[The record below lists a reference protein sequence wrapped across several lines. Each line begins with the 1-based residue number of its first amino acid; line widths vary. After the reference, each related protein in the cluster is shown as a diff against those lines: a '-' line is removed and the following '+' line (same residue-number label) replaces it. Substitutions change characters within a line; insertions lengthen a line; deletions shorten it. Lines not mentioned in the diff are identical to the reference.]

1 MHPQY
6 EMFDARSV
14 PFIGDYNWIQLVK
27 LADGTLFGF
36 MMWTDNRDVVP
47 GGRPARDDP
56 RRVRRP
62 DVPGCQPRQHVPKRR
77 RVRTAHPR
85 ELGHDPVDAPPG
97 GWAPRSSKPVWGRK
111 LPGGF
116 DSRPPPRGEIGE

>member
-14 PFIGDYNWIQLVK
+14 PFSSGTTTIQLVK

-47 GGRPARDDP
+47 GVDP
-56 RRVRRP
+56 RETTQDGF
-62 DVPGCQPRQHVPKRR
+62 DVLMC
-77 RVRTAHPR
+77 
-85 ELGHDPVDAPPG
+85 LDANLVNTCPN
-97 GWAPRSSKPVWGRK
+97 A
-111 LPGGF
+111 GGF
-116 DSRPPPRGEIGE
+116 EQHIHGNSVTIR